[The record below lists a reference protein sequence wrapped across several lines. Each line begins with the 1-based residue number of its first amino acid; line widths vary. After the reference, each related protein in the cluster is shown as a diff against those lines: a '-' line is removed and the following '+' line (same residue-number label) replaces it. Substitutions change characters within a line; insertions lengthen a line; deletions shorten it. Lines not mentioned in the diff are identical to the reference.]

1 MPKRKT
7 YQINSEQRS
16 DANGSTV
23 TYNNYHTNPT
33 GGSGI
38 TESTRNGASQNASS
52 IKQSDR
58 YTHNTNSN
66 PNRNSSETVG
76 ASPPQPRSFSS
87 RPTYIMDQSV
97 FEKFSRKKSAC
108 PCAFWGSLTTSIFG
122 IALLVASVVF
132 NESWR
137 FLGIILSAI
146 LLFFAVGLSI
156 VFYSFGKQR
165 VEREIKDYENNFT
178 DKRVPAKVEQK
189 IDELNKRNKIRKQ
202 ELDEDEE
209 RRDEALSKERSRTS
223 NTQVTGFT
231 NPNFQ
236 E

>member
-16 DANGSTV
+16 DANGSTTV
-23 TYNNYHTNPT
+23 TYNNQHTDPT

-38 TESTRNGASQNASS
+38 TKSTQNESS

-58 YTHNTNSN
+58 YTHNINSN
-66 PNRNSSETVG
+66 SNSISNRNSSEIVG
-76 ASPPQPRSFSS
+76 ASPPQPRSSSS

-108 PCAFWGSLTTSIFG
+108 PCAFWGSLAFSVFG
-122 IALLVASVVF
+122 VALLVASLIF

-178 DKRVPAKVEQK
+178 DKRVPSKVEQK

-202 ELDEDEE
+202 ELDDEE
-209 RRDEALSKERSRTS
+209 MRKDEEMSKERSRS
-223 NTQVTGFT
+223 GNTQVTGFT
-231 NPNFQ
+231 NANFQ
-236 E
+236 D

>member
-23 TYNNYHTNPT
+23 TYNNYPTDPT
-33 GGSGI
+33 GGSSI
-38 TESTRNGASQNASS
+38 TESTQNASSQNASS

-58 YTHNTNSN
+58 AIHNTNSKSKQ
-66 PNRNSSETVG
+66 NSSEKFG
-76 ASPPQPRSFSS
+76 ASPPPQSRSFSS
-87 RPTYIMDQSV
+87 RPTYIMEQSL

-108 PCAFWGSLTTSIFG
+108 PCAFWGSLAFSVLG
-122 IALLVASVVF
+122 IALLAAALVF

-146 LLFFAVGLSI
+146 LLFFAVGLSV

-189 IDELNKRNKIRKQ
+189 IDQLNKRNKIRKQ
-202 ELDEDEE
+202 ELDDEE
-209 RRDEALSKERSRTS
+209 MSKERSRS
-223 NTQVTGFT
+223 GNTQVTGFT